1 MKSSRLSLEVALT
14 DRVTFTVAAGDRAS
28 YDAAKEAVLDLR
40 LPVLWLF
47 DGLDEVA
54 QDDRMAPVLESFISS
69 TSKALSAALGRTDD
83 RVVVLSREERD
94 SRRCPFPPGTY
105 TSVLLLPWSADE
117 VRRYVQCVAASLGCD
132 ALAATRMERSR
143 PRAWSARASTWWR
156 TSRSSARP
164 PVRCTV
170 ATVGGNDV
178 AAAAGRNECVVAV

>member
-132 ALAATRMERSR
+132 ALAATRMERSCIHLVAHLPIFCEAACSLHR
-143 PRAWSARASTWWR
+143 RH
-156 TSRSSARP
+156 SRWE
-164 PVRCTV
+164 RCRR
-170 ATVGGNDV
+170 GG
-178 AAAAGRNECVVAV
+178 GPERMCRRCMTRH